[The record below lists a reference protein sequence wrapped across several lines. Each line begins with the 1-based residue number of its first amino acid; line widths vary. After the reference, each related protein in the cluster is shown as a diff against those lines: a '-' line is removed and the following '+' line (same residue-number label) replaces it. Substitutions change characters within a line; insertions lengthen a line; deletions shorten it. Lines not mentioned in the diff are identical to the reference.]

1 MCHVIFAVAYYG
13 SYSKTLDVVRAFFPV
28 AVDNIVNGAFIV
40 LLEYVGIEDIL
51 ADKLLIR
58 YRSDDVTSVPEEN
71 YDIIKVGTVGY
82 EFIFLQTCADEA
94 LLAIDI

>member
-71 YDIIKVGTVGY
+71 YDIIVIEGAEVRQKST
-82 EFIFLQTCADEA
+82 
-94 LLAIDI
+94 